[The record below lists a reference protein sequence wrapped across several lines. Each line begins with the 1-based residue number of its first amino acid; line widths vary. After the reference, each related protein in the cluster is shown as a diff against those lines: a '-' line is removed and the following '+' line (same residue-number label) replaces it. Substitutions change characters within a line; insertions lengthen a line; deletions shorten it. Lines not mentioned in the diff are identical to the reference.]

1 MHKTYFQNLAKAARA
16 GLASYATPQDW
27 HEAIETLAKA
37 ERREGESIEAAYA
50 RLTREDE
57 DAQRFDKMRRQA
69 LAEADLRKAR
79 TAGRPRK
86 YAPENVQI
94 SKAESKL
101 FELAKARAQRDG
113 TSFERGFVAVITD
126 EPEGA
131 ALYKQTRGL

>member
-1 MHKTYFQNLAKAARA
+1 MNKHYFQNLAKAARA
-16 GLASYATPQDW
+16 GLASYGTPQDW

-57 DAQRFDKMRRQA
+57 DAQRFDTMRRQA

-86 YAPENVQI
+86 HTPENVKI

-113 TSFERGFVAVITD
+113 TTFEQSFVAVID

-131 ALYKQTRGL
+131 ALYKQTRGQ